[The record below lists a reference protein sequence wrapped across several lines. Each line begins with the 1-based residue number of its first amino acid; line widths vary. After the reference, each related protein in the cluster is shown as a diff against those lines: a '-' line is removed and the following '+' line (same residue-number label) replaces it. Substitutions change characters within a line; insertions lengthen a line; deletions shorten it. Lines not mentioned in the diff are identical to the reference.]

1 MTVYPNRDSA
11 MHGGAGV
18 YGTSVVKR
26 LSKDQAAELDR
37 QLLAIAEQ
45 ERPTSVRG
53 MYYMAM
59 GAGLIDK
66 DAQGRRHN
74 YMRVQRRLLQLRRDG
89 ALPYSWITDGSR
101 TVYGYDR
108 FADGDDFSAYA
119 ANIYRKDYWLE
130 SPVRVEVWVEKDAM
144 AGKLTPVVRDEY
156 GLDLY
161 VSRGFASETY
171 LQEAAAQIRSDGRP
185 VFVYLLTD
193 FDASGMGIAETVEEK
208 LAEMAWSVDVF
219 VERIAA
225 TPEQIEEYGLIT
237 QPVTRSDTRARKFI
251 ERFGTETVELDAI
264 PASEVRRLVRDAVE
278 RHMDP
283 RRLSTLRMIER
294 EERDG
299 IRKLLGGAA

>member
-1 MTVYPNRDSA
+1 MS
-11 MHGGAGV
+11 V
-18 YGTSVVKR
+18 YGTSVVRR
-26 LSKDQAAELDR
+26 LSKTQAHELDAA
-37 QLLAIAEQ
+37 LLSIAAA

-66 DAQGRRHN
+66 DAQAKRNN
-74 YMRVQRRLLQLRRDG
+74 YMRVQRRLLQMRRDG
-89 ALPYSWITDGSR
+89 RMPYSWITDGSR
-101 TVYGYDR
+101 TIYGYDR
-108 FADGDDFSAYA
+108 FADEDAFSAYA

-144 AGKLTPVVRDEY
+144 AGKLKPVVRDEY

-171 LQEAAAQIRSDGRP
+171 LQEAGAHIRSDGRP
-185 VFVYLLTD
+185 TYVYLLTD
-193 FDASGMGIAETVEEK
+193 FDASGMGIAETVEER
-208 LAEMAWSVDVF
+208 LAQMAHPTDVI

-225 TPEQIEEYGLIT
+225 TSKQIAEYGLIT
-237 QPVTRSDTRARKFI
+237 QPVTRTDSRARKFI

-264 PASEVRRLVRDAVE
+264 PASEVRRLVGEAIE

-283 RRLSTLRMIER
+283 RRLAFLRIVEQEER
-294 EERDG
+294 EG
-299 IRKLLGGAA
+299 IKTLLRRAS

>member
-1 MTVYPNRDSA
+1 VS
-11 MHGGAGV
+11 V
-18 YGTSVVKR
+18 YGTSIVKR
-26 LSKDQAAELDR
+26 LSKAQARELDHH
-37 QLLAIAEQ
+37 LLAIAEQ
-45 ERPTSVRG
+45 EKPTSVRG

-66 DAQGRRHN
+66 DAQTKRNN
-74 YMRVQRRLLQLRRDG
+74 YMRIQRRLLQMRRDG
-89 ALPYSWITDGSR
+89 RMPYSWITDGSR
-101 TVYGYDR
+101 TIYGYDR
-108 FADGDDFSAYA
+108 FADEDAFSTYA

-144 AGKLTPVVRDEY
+144 AGKLKPVVRDEY

-171 LQEAAAQIRSDGRP
+171 LQEAGAHIRSVGRP
-185 VFVYLLTD
+185 TYVYLLTD

-208 LAEMAWSVDVF
+208 LAEMACPVDVF

-225 TPEQIEEYGLIT
+225 TPNQIEEYGLIT
-237 QPVTRSDTRARKFI
+237 QPVTRSDTRACNFI
-251 ERFGTETVELDAI
+251 QRFGTETVELDAI
-264 PASEVRRLVRDAVE
+264 PASEIRRLVREAIE

-283 RRLSTLRMIER
+283 RRPAFLRMVEQ

-299 IRKLLGGAA
+299 IRALLGGAA

>member
-1 MTVYPNRDSA
+1 VS
-11 MHGGAGV
+11 V

-26 LSKDQAAELDR
+26 LSKSQARELDHL
-37 QLLAIAEQ
+37 LLAIAEQ

-59 GAGLIDK
+59 GADLIDK
-66 DAQGRRHN
+66 DSQGKRNN
-74 YMRVQRRLLQLRRDG
+74 YMRVQRRLLQMRRDG
-89 ALPYSWITDGSR
+89 RMPYSWITDGSR
-101 TVYGYDR
+101 TIYGYER
-108 FADGDDFSAYA
+108 FADEDDFSAYA

-144 AGKLTPVVRDEY
+144 AGKLKPVVRDEY

-171 LQEAAAQIRSDGRP
+171 LQEAGAQIRSDGRP
-185 VFVYLLTD
+185 TYVYLLTD
-193 FDASGMGIAETVEEK
+193 FDASGIGIAETVEEK
-208 LAEMAWSVDVF
+208 LAQMARPVDVF

-225 TPEQIEEYGLIT
+225 TAAQIEEYGLIT
-237 QPVTRSDTRARKFI
+237 QPVTITDSRARKFV

-264 PASEVRRLVRDAVE
+264 AASEVRRLVKEAIE

-283 RRLSTLRMIER
+283 RRLAFLRMVEQ

-299 IRKLLGGAA
+299 IRALLGGAA

>member
-1 MTVYPNRDSA
+1 VSL
-11 MHGGAGV
+11 

-26 LSKDQAAELDR
+26 LSKAQARELDHH
-37 QLLAIAEQ
+37 LLAIAEQ
-45 ERPTSVRG
+45 EKPTSVRG

-66 DAQGRRHN
+66 DAQTKRNN
-74 YMRVQRRLLQLRRDG
+74 YMRIQRRLLQMRRDG
-89 ALPYSWITDGSR
+89 RMPYSWITDGSR
-101 TVYGYDR
+101 TIYGYDR
-108 FADGDDFSAYA
+108 FADEDAFSTYA

-144 AGKLTPVVRDEY
+144 AGKLKPVVRDEY

-171 LQEAAAQIRSDGRP
+171 LQEAGAHIRSVGRP
-185 VFVYLLTD
+185 TYVYLLTD

-208 LAEMAWSVDVF
+208 LAEMAHPVDVF

-225 TPEQIEEYGLIT
+225 TPNQIEEYGLIT
-237 QPVTRSDTRARKFI
+237 QPVTRSDTRARNFI
-251 ERFGTETVELDAI
+251 QRFGTETVELDAI
-264 PASEVRRLVRDAVE
+264 PASGVRRLVREAIE

-283 RRLSTLRMIER
+283 RRLAFLRMVEQ

-299 IRKLLGGAA
+299 IRALLGGAA

>member
-1 MTVYPNRDSA
+1 MS
-11 MHGGAGV
+11 V
-18 YGTSVVKR
+18 YGTSVVRR
-26 LSKDQAAELDR
+26 LSKTQAHELDAA
-37 QLLAIAEQ
+37 LLSIAAA

-66 DAQGRRHN
+66 DAKAKRNN
-74 YMRVQRRLLQLRRDG
+74 YMRVQRRLLQMRRDG
-89 ALPYSWITDGSR
+89 RMPYSWITDGSR
-101 TVYGYDR
+101 TIYGYDR
-108 FADGDDFSAYA
+108 FADEDAFSAYA

-144 AGKLTPVVRDEY
+144 AGKLKPVVRDEY

-171 LQEAAAQIRSDGRP
+171 LQEAGAHIRSDGRP
-185 VFVYLLTD
+185 TYVYLLTD
-193 FDASGMGIAETVEEK
+193 FDASGMGIAETVEER
-208 LAEMAWSVDVF
+208 LAQMAHPADVI

-225 TPEQIEEYGLIT
+225 TSKQIAEYGLIT
-237 QPVTRSDTRARKFI
+237 QPVTRTDSRARKFI

-264 PASEVRRLVRDAVE
+264 PASEVRRLVGEAIE

-283 RRLSTLRMIER
+283 RRLAFLRMVEQ

-299 IRKLLGGAA
+299 IRALLGAAS

>member
-1 MTVYPNRDSA
+1 MS
-11 MHGGAGV
+11 V

-26 LSKDQAAELDR
+26 LSKVQAQELDHR
-37 QLLAIAEQ
+37 VLAIAEQ
-45 ERPTSVRG
+45 EKPTSVRG

-66 DAQGRRHN
+66 DAQSKRNN
-74 YMRVQRRLLQLRRDG
+74 YMRIQRRLLQMRRDG
-89 ALPYSWITDGSR
+89 TMPYSWITDGSR
-101 TVYGYDR
+101 SVYGYNR
-108 FADGDDFSAYA
+108 FADEKHFSSYA

-144 AGKLTPVVRDEY
+144 AGKLKPVVRDEY

-171 LQEAAAQIRSDGRP
+171 LQEAGAHIRSDGRP
-185 VFVYLLTD
+185 TYVYLLTD
-193 FDASGMGIAETVEEK
+193 FDASGMGIAETVEER
-208 LAEMAWSVDVF
+208 LAEMAYPVDVF

-237 QPVTRSDTRARKFI
+237 QLVTRSDTRARRFI
-251 ERFGTETVELDAI
+251 QRFGNETVELDAI
-264 PASEVRRLVRDAVE
+264 PASEVRRLVREAIE

-283 RRLSTLRMIER
+283 RRLAFLRMVEQEER
-294 EERDG
+294 EG
-299 IRKLLGGAA
+299 IKTLLRRAS